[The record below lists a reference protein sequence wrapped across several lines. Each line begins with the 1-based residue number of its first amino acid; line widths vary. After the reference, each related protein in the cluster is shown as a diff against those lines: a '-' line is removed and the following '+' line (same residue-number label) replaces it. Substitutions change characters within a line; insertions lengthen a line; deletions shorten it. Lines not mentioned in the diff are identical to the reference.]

1 MSMDDP
7 VYTLIEQIGSTW
19 RAKTEAGQ
27 PALLVPMLAPT
38 VPFTAEASSHPVLA
52 ALEGNAQIDGE
63 QWLGY
68 RWSTGQTLY
77 QQLASGP
84 LPRVDAVRL
93 VLRLLDGI
101 AHARLTGGS
110 LGVLSADRVLIGPEG
125 TPLLAALLPK
135 GERGEDPVK
144 GCGILLFQ
152 VVTGSLPELAADGE
166 FPLASAILSDID
178 SRLDTIIATALAG
191 SQAGYPHVLDLRGA
205 LSDYLDDLEL
215 LGAEVEEDQGPVG
228 ALLRHMGKSEDF
240 PALSRAVGALNRIG
254 DADSEKLEALA
265 SVILRDFSLTNKVL
279 RLANSAS
286 YGQFGGATS
295 TISRAVM
302 VLGFNTVKALALTVM
317 VIEHLTNRDLAGELK
332 DEVVRA
338 LFTSL
343 IARKLGERCGYQ
355 DLEEVRVAGMFHQ
368 LGKLLALYYLHD
380 DMQAIQ
386 SAAAAGEREE
396 AAARRHIGCSFEEL
410 GMGVARS
417 WNLPDKL
424 VASMAAEDPKPRPPR
439 TQSDWLRLFANA
451 AAGLAGGA
459 LAETEPQR
467 YKRFLMVREQF
478 AEPLRLTER
487 DMRVAVDDGLR
498 DTLREAAIFGL
509 DVHGKV
515 IEQLRKMA
523 GLAAPAPKAAPGAA
537 PAAAAIK
544 QVGSPA
550 TAPAQPPAQP
560 RAQPVA
566 PPAAAPGSTPVTSPA
581 SGPITVSNPAT
592 GPSSVAIP
600 AAALG
605 SPDEDRPEVIETL
618 ANCVQEVTETL
629 VGDFKLNDLLR
640 MVLETLFRGLE
651 ADQVLLATRSVQR
664 NAVVGRFG
672 FGDQIDT
679 LVGRF
684 AIPMDGLT
692 DGLRGMLIQA
702 QDTLVPDI
710 DSPEWRELIPA
721 WYRQAEGGR
730 SFLLLPIM
738 VDRKAVGCLYV
749 AKRQPRSLQI
759 GKRELALIKT
769 LRNQA
774 ILAIRQKS
782 PTG

>member
-7 VYTLIEQIGSTW
+7 VYTLVEQIGTTW
-19 RAKTEAGQ
+19 RAKTEAGE
-27 PALLVPMLAPT
+27 PALLVPSPAST
-38 VPFTAEASSHPVLA
+38 VPFAAEPSSHPTMA
-52 ALEGNAQIDGE
+52 ALEGDAQIDGE

-68 RWSTGQTLY
+68 RWSSGQTLY
-77 QQLASGP
+77 QQLSAGP
-84 LPRVDAVRL
+84 MPRVEGVRL
-93 VLRLLDGI
+93 MLRLLDGI
-101 AHARLTGGS
+101 AHTRLTGGS
-110 LGVLSADRVLIGPEG
+110 LGKLAADRVLIGPDG
-125 TPLLAALLPK
+125 APLLAALLPR
-135 GERGEDPVK
+135 GERSEDPVK
-144 GCGILLFQ
+144 GCGELLFN
-152 VVTGSLPELAADGE
+152 VVTGSLPEVGDDGLV
-166 FPLASAILSDID
+166 PLASTVISDID
-178 SRLDTIIATALAG
+178 PRLDTVIATALEG
-191 SQAGYPHVLDLRGA
+191 SQAGYPHVLDLRSA

-215 LGAEVEEDQGPVG
+215 LGADAEEDQGPVG
-228 ALLRHMGKSEDF
+228 ALLRRMGKSDDF

-317 VIEHLTNRDLAGELK
+317 VIEHLTNTDLAGELK

-355 DLEEVRVAGMFHQ
+355 DLEEVRVSGMFHQ

-386 SAAAAGEREE
+386 AATAAGEREE
-396 AAARRHIGCSFEEL
+396 AAARRHLGCSFEEL

-424 VASMAAEDPKPRPPR
+424 VASMAAEEVKPRPPR

-451 AAGLAGGA
+451 ASLLMTGA
-459 LAETEPQR
+459 LSETEPLR

-478 AEPLRLTER
+478 AEPLRVTER
-487 DMRVAVDDGLR
+487 DMRVAVDEGLR

-509 DVHGKV
+509 DAHGKV

-523 GLAAPAPKAAPGAA
+523 GLPPTPAKGASSPA
-537 PAAAAIK
+537 PAAGAVK
-544 QVGSPA
+544 E
-550 TAPAQPPAQP
+550 T
-560 RAQPVA
+560 
-566 PPAAAPGSTPVTSPA
+566 GSTPPTAQPAPTNAPTASASAALATSPA
-581 SGPITVSNPAT
+581 MPE
-592 GPSSVAIP
+592 
-600 AAALG
+600 AL
-605 SPDEDRPEVIETL
+605 PDADRPEVVETL

-640 MVLETLFRGLE
+640 MVLETLYRSLE

-672 FGDQIDT
+672 FGEHIDA
-679 LVGRF
+679 LVTRF
-684 AIPMDGLT
+684 AIPMDDAADGFRDMLVRTQDAHIT
-692 DGLRGMLIQA
+692 D
-702 QDTLVPDI
+702 TE
-710 DSPEWRELIPA
+710 SPEWRDLVPA
-721 WYRQAEGGR
+721 WYRQAGAAR
-730 SFLLLPIM
+730 SVLLLPIV
-738 VDRKAVGCLYV
+738 VDRKVVGCLYV
-749 AKRQPRSLQI
+749 AKQQPKALAV

-774 ILAIRQKS
+774 ILAIRQKT
-782 PTG
+782 PAG